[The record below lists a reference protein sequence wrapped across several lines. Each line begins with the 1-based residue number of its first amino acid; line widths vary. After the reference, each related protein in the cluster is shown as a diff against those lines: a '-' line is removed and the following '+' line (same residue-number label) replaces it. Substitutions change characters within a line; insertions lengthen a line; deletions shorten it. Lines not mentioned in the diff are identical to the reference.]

1 MDNSNFLPEL
11 SEPFAQDD
19 PTSPRKKPYPMEG
32 WLLDALQRHAVP
44 IVDFCA
50 IYDQEKAKFGLRLSE
65 VKRTDLISVYAVV
78 SMNSPH
84 GFHIELDFSYCDEK
98 ELPKIL
104 QYLPKLLKRF
114 GRSIVMAEAWSSQI
128 LFFYKV
134 EYSRGKLH
142 VHLYCIADGW
152 LTHEI
157 RTLERLLA
165 KRLKCKAKA
174 LPRAPVEKGLRKIIF
189 SVETGEELKNTP
201 HSRVLIWHSLKTEFE
216 DWRRRS
222 SYAAKNHTRQDI
234 GSFSSFH
241 CSRVRKEWIQAADPL
256 KKPAISTPKNGRK

>member
-1 MDNSNFLPEL
+1 
-11 SEPFAQDD
+11 
-19 PTSPRKKPYPMEG
+19 MED
-32 WLLDALQRHAVP
+32 WLLEVLQRHSVP
-44 IVDFCA
+44 IADSRA
-50 IYDQEKAKFGLRLSE
+50 IYDQEKAKFGIRLSE
-65 VKRTDLISVYAVV
+65 VQRIDLISVYAVV

-84 GFHIELDFSYCDEK
+84 GFHIGLDFSYRDQK
-98 ELPKIL
+98 ELPKVL
-104 QYLPKLLKRF
+104 KYLPKLLKRF
-114 GRSIVMAEAWSSQI
+114 GRSIMMAEAWSSQI

-157 RTLERLLA
+157 RSLERLLA
-165 KRLKCKAKA
+165 KRLKCETKIC
-174 LPRAPVEKGLRKIIF
+174 PRESVEKGLRMTIY
-189 SVETGEELKNTP
+189 VDETGEELKNTR
-201 HSRVLIWHSLKTEFE
+201 HSPRLIWHPLKTEFE